1 MLFATIAKT
10 FTFDA
15 AHRLDRLP
23 EHHKC
28 HRMHG
33 HTYEVEIQLL
43 GLIDEQTGMIVD
55 YADIALAYEEEI
67 HAVLD
72 HRTLNDIAGLE
83 VPTTEVLVHWIIDRL
98 MRSPRLRGPS
108 VQTSA
113 WPQPVATS
121 WLSGVLVRESSTT
134 WCEASAYNVAGI
146 HPWCM
151 VAP

>member
-1 MLFATIAKT
+1 MLATIAKT

-23 EHHKC
+23 KTHKC

-33 HTYEVEIQLL
+33 HTYEVEIRLV
-43 GLIDEQTGMIVD
+43 GLIDENTGMIVD
-55 YADIALAYEEEI
+55 YADIALAYEEEV

-72 HRTLNDIAGLE
+72 HRTLNDVPGLE

-98 MRSPRLRGPS
+98 MRSPRLRAPM
-108 VQTSA
+108 VQHAS
-113 WPQPVATS
+113 WEHPVNAS
-121 WLSGVLVRESSTT
+121 WLSGVRVRESSTT
-134 WCEASAYNVAGI
+134 WCDADAYSIDGV
-146 HPWCM
+146 HPWCL